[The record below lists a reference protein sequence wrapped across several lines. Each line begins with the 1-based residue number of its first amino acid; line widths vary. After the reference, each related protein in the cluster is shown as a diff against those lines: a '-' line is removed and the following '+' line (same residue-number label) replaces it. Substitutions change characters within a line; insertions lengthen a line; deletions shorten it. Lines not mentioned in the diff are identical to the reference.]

1 MYESPDGY
9 SKEDNTLKI
18 VNLKQS
24 EISLLKIVYQDL
36 SRFIDEESKSCIYQ
50 SQSNLLIVLL
60 SENWHK
66 TSITLTVKLYLKIL
80 IALLYLIRAS

>member
-1 MYESPDGY
+1 MYESLDGY

-36 SRFIDEESKSCIYQ
+36 SRFIDEESKS
-50 SQSNLLIVLL
+50 
-60 SENWHK
+60 
-66 TSITLTVKLYLKIL
+66 SINYINNKIAKPIEFVDCTFIGKL
-80 IALLYLIRAS
+80 A